1 MFKKN
6 VSRKMEYQKQKIE
19 LFKKLI
25 SEIDI
30 SKYDQKKF
38 EKIVN
43 LIYQDIFRIE

>member
-1 MFKKN
+1 
-6 VSRKMEYQKQKIE
+6 MEYQKQKIE

-30 SKYDQKKF
+30 SKYDQKEF
-38 EKIVN
+38 NKIVN

>member
-1 MFKKN
+1 
-6 VSRKMEYQKQKIE
+6 MEYQKQRVE

-30 SKYDQKKF
+30 SKYNQKEY

-43 LIYQDIFRIE
+43 LIFQDIFRLNDG

>member
-1 MFKKN
+1 
-6 VSRKMEYQKQKIE
+6 MEYQKQKIE

-30 SKYDQKKF
+30 SKYNQKEY

-43 LIYQDIFRIE
+43 LIFQDIFRLNDG

>member
-1 MFKKN
+1 
-6 VSRKMEYQKQKIE
+6 MEYQKQKIE

-30 SKYDQKKF
+30 SKYNQKEY

-43 LIYQDIFRIE
+43 LIYQDIFREGL

>member
-1 MFKKN
+1 
-6 VSRKMEYQKQKIE
+6 MEYQKQKIE

-30 SKYDQKKF
+30 SKYNQKEY

-43 LIYQDIFRIE
+43 LIYQDISREGL

>member
-30 SKYDQKKF
+30 SKYDQK
-38 EKIVN
+38 N
-43 LIYQDIFRIE
+43 LIYQDIFREGL

>member
-1 MFKKN
+1 
-6 VSRKMEYQKQKIE
+6 MEYQKQKVE

-30 SKYDQKKF
+30 SKYNQKEY

-43 LIYQDIFRIE
+43 LIYQDIFREGL

>member
-19 LFKKLI
+19 LFKKLV
-25 SEIDI
+25 SDIDI
-30 SKYDQKKF
+30 SRYNQKEF
-38 EKIVN
+38 IKIVN

>member
-1 MFKKN
+1 
-6 VSRKMEYQKQKIE
+6 MEYQKQKIE

-30 SKYDQKKF
+30 SKYNQKEY

-43 LIYQDIFRIE
+43 LIYQDIFRLNDG